1 MHFMMTTEFAAK
13 LQEFVK
19 AGGTLVGTYVN
30 GIVDE
35 NFLTYLGPGMD
46 AWLKTYGLEVT
57 ETDTLYP
64 EQKNKLEIFGKT
76 YDVCDYCDLIEPETA
91 KTIGTYGDFF
101 YKGTPAVTENKLGKG
116 TAWYLGC
123 RSDDEFLSDF
133 YEKLAQDLNLALD
146 LPVKKLRQKFPSRFA
161 GPKKPTTSSL
171 STSDTRNKASNFCAG
186 QKTF

>member
-1 MHFMMTTEFAAK
+1 MMTTEFAAK

-76 YDVCDYCDLIEPETA
+76 
-91 KTIGTYGDFF
+91 
-101 YKGTPAVTENKLGKG
+101 
-116 TAWYLGC
+116 
-123 RSDDEFLSDF
+123 
-133 YEKLAQDLNLALD
+133 
-146 LPVKKLRQKFPSRFA
+146 
-161 GPKKPTTSSL
+161 
-171 STSDTRNKASNFCAG
+171 
-186 QKTF
+186 

>member
-57 ETDTLYP
+57 ETDTLYL
-64 EQKNKLEIFGKT
+64 NKRTSLKSSAKLMTFAT
-76 YDVCDYCDLIEPETA
+76 TA
-91 KTIGTYGDFF
+91 T
-101 YKGTPAVTENKLGKG
+101 
-116 TAWYLGC
+116 
-123 RSDDEFLSDF
+123 
-133 YEKLAQDLNLALD
+133 
-146 LPVKKLRQKFPSRFA
+146 
-161 GPKKPTTSSL
+161 
-171 STSDTRNKASNFCAG
+171 
-186 QKTF
+186 